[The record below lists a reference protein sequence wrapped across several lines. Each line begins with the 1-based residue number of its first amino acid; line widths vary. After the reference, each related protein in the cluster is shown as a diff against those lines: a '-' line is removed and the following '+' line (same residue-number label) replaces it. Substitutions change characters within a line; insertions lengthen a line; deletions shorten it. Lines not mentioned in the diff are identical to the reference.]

1 MKMKPPLQD
10 PPGVTNAHPAAQSSA
25 NVVSAECWTCLLL
38 STNEKY
44 QYVCFSLCLGCQ
56 SQVLRDSFPLLS
68 SKRSRS
74 LTPAQLRASGHQLAQ
89 GKQG

>member
-10 PPGVTNAHPAAQSSA
+10 PPRVTRAHPAARSST

-44 QYVCFSLCLGCQ
+44 QYVCFSFCLGCQ
-56 SQVLRDSFPLLS
+56 SQVLRVSFPLLS
-68 SKRSRS
+68 SKRPCS
-74 LTPAQLRASGHQLAQ
+74 LTPAHLRASGHQLAQ